1 MSVQVRLFPNAFTLK
16 KEGFEPPKEFLIELQ
31 STAFD
36 RSAISSKD

>member
-1 MSVQVRLFPNAFTLK
+1 MRKLK

-36 RSAISSKD
+36 RSAISSKRLKRDLNP

>member
-1 MSVQVRLFPNAFTLK
+1 MSVQVRLFPKVLLK